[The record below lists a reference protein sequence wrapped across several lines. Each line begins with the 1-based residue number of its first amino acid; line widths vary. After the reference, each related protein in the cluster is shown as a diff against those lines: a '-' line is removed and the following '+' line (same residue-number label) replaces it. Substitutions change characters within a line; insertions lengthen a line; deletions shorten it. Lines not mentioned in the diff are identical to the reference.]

1 MFDTTKYIFDNHN
14 SNITSIELEIEL
26 KFSKNITILD
36 NFVRKLNLKPSLK
49 FWPYN
54 KLLTGK
60 VIEILLNNHDLKEN
74 KDYNDRK
81 ILTLSGLEK
90 IELYIKSRNI

>member
-1 MFDTTKYIFDNHN
+1 MN
-14 SNITSIELEIEL
+14 
-26 KFSKNITILD
+26 
-36 NFVRKLNLKPSLK
+36 PSLK

-54 KLLTGK
+54 KLLTGQ
-60 VIEILLNNHDLKEN
+60 VIETLLNNHELKEN
-74 KDYNDRK
+74 KDYDDRK